1 MKNEIQS
8 SKELPNKICIN
19 YKGYKGNFTQWRSLI
34 DQPESSDRL
43 EHHPQKDRPKAC
55 TIQQEAMR
63 RLKNRFCDI
72 CSQYKTWQ
80 PNWVGAHIL
89 QNNLPVIL
97 KYQGHEG
104 LRQWKYAEL
113 AD

>member
-1 MKNEIQS
+1 MSPYRYKNKLSLMKNEIQS

-72 CSQYKTWQ
+72 CSQNKT
-80 PNWVGAHIL
+80 
-89 QNNLPVIL
+89 
-97 KYQGHEG
+97 
-104 LRQWKYAEL
+104 
-113 AD
+113 